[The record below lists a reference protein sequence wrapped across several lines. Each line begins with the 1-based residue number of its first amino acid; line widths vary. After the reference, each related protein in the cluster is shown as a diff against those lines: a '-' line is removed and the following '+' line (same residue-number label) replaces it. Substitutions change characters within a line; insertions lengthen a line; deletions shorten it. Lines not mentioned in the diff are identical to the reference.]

1 MIILAHSL
9 QGKSATYMV
18 QPSTLAEFLFMMAFI
33 SAWHTY
39 MYFVSSLEKERKVF
53 KTAPRCYYILILWGF
68 SPGQLLIRAP
78 PERIDIWSLWENV
91 NDYLGNPL
99 YPMPTILLSSLTI
112 HAPTCTGILDSSCF
126 YFPKRAYLCCRILA
140 PHGGEEGHRK
150 EVLRPLQVFFPGL
163 LGEQSQKKYG
173 I

>member
-1 MIILAHSL
+1 MAHVHVL
-9 QGKSATYMV
+9 CVKPGQGKES
-18 QPSTLAEFLFMMAFI
+18 
-33 SAWHTY
+33 
-39 MYFVSSLEKERKVF
+39 F
-53 KTAPRCYYILILWGF
+53 KRAPRCYCILILWGF

-140 PHGGEEGHRK
+140 PHGGEEGHCK
-150 EVLRPLQVFFPGL
+150 EVLGPLQVFFPGL
-163 LGEQSQKKYG
+163 LGEHSQKKYG
-173 I
+173 IYVNFPQMSDMPPLLEMLTILPILKW

>member
-1 MIILAHSL
+1 
-9 QGKSATYMV
+9 MV

-39 MYFVSSLEKERKVF
+39 MYFVSSLDKERKVF
-53 KTAPRCYYILILWGF
+53 KRAPRCYCILILWGF

-112 HAPTCTGILDSSCF
+112 HAPTCTGILDSSVSISQTCL
-126 YFPKRAYLCCRILA
+126 PVLQDPCSSWRRGRTLQGSTRTTPGILPGA
-140 PHGGEEGHRK
+140 VRGALTEK
-150 EVLRPLQVFFPGL
+150 IRPYKTLKTP
-163 LGEQSQKKYG
+163 
-173 I
+173 